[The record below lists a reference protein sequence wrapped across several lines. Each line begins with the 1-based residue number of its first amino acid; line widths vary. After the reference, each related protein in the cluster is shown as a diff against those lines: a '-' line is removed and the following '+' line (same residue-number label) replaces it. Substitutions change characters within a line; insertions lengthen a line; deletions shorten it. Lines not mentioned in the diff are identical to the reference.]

1 MVSARVC
8 QAAAWAGACQPGAY
22 RAGDGATTATI
33 ELAGDFAPLLL
44 AVTVSADGQVQAV
57 DVMLND

>member
-1 MVSARVC
+1 M
-8 QAAAWAGACQPGAY
+8 AAAWAGACRPGAY

-44 AVTVSADGQVQAV
+44 AVTVGADGQVRAV